1 MSVLPIGLRV
11 IKNVTLPLSK
21 WKNETPK
28 FLQFKGEIFLGKQLA
43 DAKLDA
49 DGKAQKPA
57 HLANVVDLETG
68 EEMQVICASVL
79 KATLEEEY
87 PAGAYVEKAFML
99 TQHRDTQKKY
109 NTYSIAELAFEADG
123 FEVADAEVAKPT
135 PKAAKA

>member
-1 MSVLPIGLRV
+1 MSTLPAGFRV
-11 IKNVTLPLSK
+11 SKNVTLPLSK
-21 WKNETPK
+21 WKNEAPK
-28 FLQFKGEIFLGKQLA
+28 YLQFKGEIFLGKQLA

-87 PAGAYVEKAFML
+87 PAGAYVGKAFML
-99 TQHRDTQKKY
+99 TQHRDTAKKY
-109 NTYSIAELAFEADG
+109 NTYSISELEFESKA
-123 FEVADAEVAKPT
+123 T
-135 PKAAKA
+135 PRATKA